1 LKVWKWYLSPSQ
13 PSPVG
18 RANKNKLKNGSQKVS
33 PTGGDLEGA
42 LLMRRSF
49 IIFYALITYALA
61 ELTWWAYLLVKAM
74 PSSFAMIMG
83 EGSVF
88 IFVFFVGAY
97 SLHRSI
103 LKERKLQEQKKNFL
117 LSVTHELKSPLA
129 SIKILLQTI
138 QKRDLTKQQMLDFI
152 GKSLM
157 DIERLD
163 DMVENML
170 LASKIDNRSY
180 TFPKDKFNLSV
191 LVDSIVNR
199 LQITKCE
206 SNQQVIDAE
215 IEPKVEI
222 TGDRFALTS
231 VVTNLIE
238 NAIKYSGPCETV
250 AVKLFSKDDKVYLQV
265 ADHGIGI
272 AEQEKGR
279 IFDKFYRVGSEDTRN
294 TKGTGLGL
302 YIVKEVL
309 DKHQASIKVKDN
321 RPVGSIFEVVFD

>member
-1 LKVWKWYLSPSQ
+1 
-13 PSPVG
+13 
-18 RANKNKLKNGSQKVS
+18 
-33 PTGGDLEGA
+33 
-42 LLMRRSF
+42 MRRTF
-49 IIFYALITYALA
+49 IIFYALIIYAST
-61 ELTWWAYLLVKAM
+61 ELIWWGYLLVKKM
-74 PSSFAMIMG
+74 PSSLGMIVG
-83 EGSVF
+83 EGSLFLIVF
-88 IFVFFVGAY
+88 LVGAIW
-97 SLHRSI
+97 LHKSI
-103 LKERKLQEQKKNFL
+103 CRERQLQEQKKNFL

-138 QKRDLTKQQMLDFI
+138 QKRDLTREQVLDFI

-170 LASKIDNRSY
+170 LASKIENQSY
-180 TFPKDKFNLSV
+180 TFPKAKFNLSV

-206 SNQQVIDAE
+206 SSQQIIDAE
-215 IEPKVEI
+215 IEPKIQI
-222 TGDRFALTS
+222 TGDKFALTS

-250 AVKLFSKDDKVYLQV
+250 AVKLFSKEDRVYLQV

-272 AEQEKGR
+272 ADEEKGR
-279 IFDKFYRVGSEDTRN
+279 IFDRFYRVGSEDTRN

-321 RPVGSIFEVVFD
+321 RPAGSIFEVVFD

>member
-1 LKVWKWYLSPSQ
+1 
-13 PSPVG
+13 
-18 RANKNKLKNGSQKVS
+18 
-33 PTGGDLEGA
+33 
-42 LLMRRSF
+42 MRRSF
-49 IIFYALITYALA
+49 IIFYALIIYALT
-61 ELTWWAYLLVKAM
+61 ELAWWGYLLVKLM
-74 PSSFAMIMG
+74 PSSLAMITG
-83 EGSVF
+83 EGSIFIIVF
-88 IFVFFVGAY
+88 LVGAY
-97 SLHRSI
+97 WLHRSI
-103 LKERKLQEQKKNFL
+103 IRERKLQEQKKNFL

-129 SIKILLQTI
+129 SMKILMQTI
-138 QKRDLTKQQMLDFI
+138 QKRDLSKQQTMDFV
-152 GKSLM
+152 GKCLT

-180 TFPKDKFNLSV
+180 SFPKDKFNLSV

-199 LQITKCE
+199 LQLTKCE

-215 IEPKVEI
+215 IEPKIQI
-222 TGDRFALTS
+222 TGDKFALTS

-238 NAIKYSGPCETV
+238 NAIKYSGPCEIV
-250 AVKLFSKDDKVYLQV
+250 EVKLFSKDSKVFLQV

-272 AEQEKGR
+272 ADGEKNK

-309 DKHQASIKVKDN
+309 EKHQASIKVKDN
-321 RPVGSIFEVVFD
+321 RPVGSIFEVVFG

>member
-1 LKVWKWYLSPSQ
+1 MNNIK
-13 PSPVG
+13 
-18 RANKNKLKNGSQKVS
+18 
-33 PTGGDLEGA
+33 
-42 LLMRRSF
+42 RSI
-49 IIFYALITYALA
+49 IIFYAIIIYALA
-61 ELTWWAYLLVKAM
+61 QLTWWGYLLVKAM
-74 PSSFAMIMG
+74 PSSLAMILA
-83 EGSVF
+83 EGPIFLF
-88 IFVFFVGAY
+88 IFFAGAY

-103 LKERKLQEQKKNFL
+103 NQERKLQEQKKNFL
-117 LSVTHELKSPLA
+117 LSVTHEFKSPLA

-138 QKRDLTKQQMLDFI
+138 QKRDLTKQQVLDFI
-152 GKSLM
+152 GKSLR

-170 LASKIDNRSY
+170 LTAKIDNHSY

-191 LVDSIVNR
+191 LVDGIVNR

-206 SNQQVIDAE
+206 GTQQIIDAE
-215 IEPKVEI
+215 IEPKIQI
-222 TGDRFALTS
+222 TGDKFALTS

-250 AVKLFSKDDKVYLQV
+250 AVKLFSKDDKIFLEV

-272 AEQEKGR
+272 ADQEKSR

>member
-1 LKVWKWYLSPSQ
+1 MKRPFV
-13 PSPVG
+13 
-18 RANKNKLKNGSQKVS
+18 
-33 PTGGDLEGA
+33 
-42 LLMRRSF
+42 
-49 IIFYALITYALA
+49 IFYALIIYALT
-61 ELTWWAYLLVKAM
+61 ELVWWGYLLVKLM
-74 PSSFAMIMG
+74 PSSLGMIMG
-83 EGSVF
+83 EGSIF
-88 IFVFFVGAY
+88 IFVFLAGAY
-97 SLHRSI
+97 WLHRSI
-103 LKERKLQEQKKNFL
+103 IKERKLQEQKRNFL

-138 QKRDLTKQQMLDFI
+138 QKRDLTKQQVLSFI

-157 DIERLD
+157 DIDRLD

-170 LASKIDNRSY
+170 LASKIDNSSY

-199 LQITKCE
+199 LQITRCE
-206 SNQQVIDAE
+206 GTQQIIDAE
-215 IEPKVEI
+215 IEPKIEI
-222 TGDRFALTS
+222 TGDKFALTS

-250 AVKLFSKDDKVYLQV
+250 GVKLFLKDDKVFLEV

-272 AEQEKGR
+272 ADHEKNR

>member
-1 LKVWKWYLSPSQ
+1 
-13 PSPVG
+13 
-18 RANKNKLKNGSQKVS
+18 
-33 PTGGDLEGA
+33 
-42 LLMRRSF
+42 MRRSF
-49 IIFYALITYALA
+49 FIFYVLIIYALTQLA
-61 ELTWWAYLLVKAM
+61 WWGYLMVKLM
-74 PSSFAMIMG
+74 PSSRGMIVG
-83 EGSVF
+83 EGCTFILVF
-88 IFVFFVGAY
+88 LAGAY
-97 SLHRSI
+97 FLHRSI
-103 LKERKLQEQKKNFL
+103 NRARKLQEQKKNFL

-206 SNQQVIDAE
+206 GTQQIIDAE
-215 IEPKVEI
+215 IEPKIEI

-250 AVKLFSKDDKVYLQV
+250 GVKLFSKDNRVFLEV

-272 AEQEKGR
+272 ADDEKSR

-321 RPVGSIFEVVFD
+321 RPVGSIFEIVFD

>member
-1 LKVWKWYLSPSQ
+1 MK
-13 PSPVG
+13 
-18 RANKNKLKNGSQKVS
+18 
-33 PTGGDLEGA
+33 
-42 LLMRRSF
+42 RSF
-49 IIFYALITYALA
+49 VIFYALIIYALA
-61 ELTWWAYLLVKAM
+61 ELIWWGYLLIKMM
-74 PSSFAMIMG
+74 PSSFGMILS
-83 EGSVF
+83 EGSIF
-88 IFVFFVGAY
+88 IVVFFAGAY

-103 LKERKLQEQKKNFL
+103 NRERKLQEQKKNFL

-138 QKRDLTKQQMLDFI
+138 QKRNLTKEQTLNFI

-180 TFPKDKFNLSV
+180 TFPKDKFSLSV

-206 SNQQVIDAE
+206 GTQQIIDAE
-215 IEPKVEI
+215 IEPKIEI

-231 VVTNLIE
+231 VVTNLVE

-250 AVKLFSKDDKVYLQV
+250 AVKLFSKDGKIFLEV

-272 AEQEKGR
+272 ADHEKNR
-279 IFDKFYRVGSEDTRN
+279 IFDKFYRVGSENTRN

>member
-1 LKVWKWYLSPSQ
+1 MK
-13 PSPVG
+13 
-18 RANKNKLKNGSQKVS
+18 
-33 PTGGDLEGA
+33 
-42 LLMRRSF
+42 RSF
-49 IIFYALITYALA
+49 VIFYALIIYALA
-61 ELTWWAYLLVKAM
+61 ELVWWGYLLIKMM
-74 PSSFAMIMG
+74 PSSFGMILS
-83 EGSVF
+83 EGSIF
-88 IFVFFVGAY
+88 IVVFFAGAY

-103 LKERKLQEQKKNFL
+103 NRERKLQEQKKNFL

-138 QKRDLTKQQMLDFI
+138 QKRNLTKEQTLNFI
-152 GKSLM
+152 SKSLM

-180 TFPKDKFNLSV
+180 TFPKDKFSLSV

-206 SNQQVIDAE
+206 GTQQIIDAE

-222 TGDRFALTS
+222 TGDKFALTS

-250 AVKLFSKDDKVYLQV
+250 VVKLFSKDGKIFLEV

-272 AEQEKGR
+272 ADHEKHR

-309 DKHQASIKVKDN
+309 EKHQASIKVKDN

>member
-1 LKVWKWYLSPSQ
+1 
-13 PSPVG
+13 
-18 RANKNKLKNGSQKVS
+18 
-33 PTGGDLEGA
+33 
-42 LLMRRSF
+42 MRRSF
-49 IIFYALITYALA
+49 IIFYALIIYALT
-61 ELTWWAYLLVKAM
+61 ELAWWGYLLVKLM
-74 PSSFAMIMG
+74 PSSLAMIMG
-83 EGSVF
+83 EGSIFIIVF
-88 IFVFFVGAY
+88 LVGAY
-97 SLHRSI
+97 WLHRSI
-103 LKERKLQEQKKNFL
+103 KRERKLQEQKKNFL

-129 SIKILLQTI
+129 SMKILLQTI
-138 QKRDLTKQQMLDFI
+138 QKRDLSRQQTMDFV
-152 GKSLM
+152 GKCLT

-199 LQITKCE
+199 LQLTKCE

-215 IEPKVEI
+215 IEPKIQI
-222 TGDRFALTS
+222 TGDKFALTS

-238 NAIKYSGPCETV
+238 NAIKYSGPCEIV
-250 AVKLFSKDDKVYLQV
+250 EVKLFSKEGKVMLQV

-272 AEQEKGR
+272 ADNEKSR

-309 DKHQASIKVKDN
+309 EKHQASIKVKDN
-321 RPVGSIFEVVFD
+321 RPVGSIFEVVFG

>member
-1 LKVWKWYLSPSQ
+1 
-13 PSPVG
+13 
-18 RANKNKLKNGSQKVS
+18 
-33 PTGGDLEGA
+33 
-42 LLMRRSF
+42 MRRSF
-49 IIFYALITYALA
+49 IIFYALIIYALT
-61 ELTWWAYLLVKAM
+61 ELIWWGYLLAKLM
-74 PSSFAMIMG
+74 PSNLMMILG
-83 EGSVF
+83 EGSIFIIVF
-88 IFVFFVGAY
+88 LVGAHW
-97 SLHRSI
+97 LHRSI
-103 LKERKLQEQKKNFL
+103 RKERKLAEQKRNFL

-129 SIKILLQTI
+129 SIKILLETI
-138 QKRDLTKQQMLDFI
+138 QKRNLPKQQIMDFI
-152 GKSLM
+152 GKALT

-180 TFPKDKFNLSV
+180 SFPKDKFNLSV

-199 LQITKCE
+199 LQLSKCD
-206 SNQQVIDAE
+206 SNQQIIDAE
-215 IEPKVEI
+215 IEPKIEI
-222 TGDRFALTS
+222 TGDKFALTS

-238 NAIKYSGPCETV
+238 NAIKYSGPCEIV
-250 AVKLFSKDDKVYLQV
+250 GVKLFSKDNRVYLQV

-272 AEQEKGR
+272 ADNEKPR
-279 IFDKFYRVGSEDTRN
+279 IFDKFYRVGSEETRN